1 MNKLYPSRLSRRF
14 GADPVTPE
22 SHTQTNSLAGI
33 RHKELIILS
42 HSAEGLW
49 VLVPWASQGR
59 HLQPGSHQ
67 QPDEHS
73 PRPCNSLSLL
83 SRSFSPVFQHCKA
96 AAQLLLL
103 LPFSMATRPVPETNW
118 GWTRSAH
125 YLDSLAGIFSWKPG
139 RLLSTP
145 VILWRV
151 CSNFPASNGLP
162 QAFGAGE
169 FQVLQRVSGDRS
181 FQKVHGHHRAQ
192 WSR

>member
-118 GWTRSAH
+118 GVNPKCALFRLFGGHFQLETRTAFEH
-125 YLDSLAGIFSWKPG
+125 
-139 RLLSTP
+139 T
-145 VILWRV
+145 
-151 CSNFPASNGLP
+151 SNPLKSVFQLP
-162 QAFGAGE
+162 C
-169 FQVLQRVSGDRS
+169 
-181 FQKVHGHHRAQ
+181 
-192 WSR
+192 